1 MPDPICIG
9 LAGKHWPEASRIIL
23 AHWLASGLDPFGQ
36 NLTQSARTKLDPSWF
51 CTILSGMSVE
61 EWNRVWKWETG
72 SRLVASCQKP
82 GPMIPAHQLASR
94 PDEFGQTLTRP
105 SRSDPS
111 QFCTIWSMPSL
122 EKQSWN
128 GCRKSDPAYILS
140 GLIMAACW
148 LQLAVTKMLHVYWAV
163 WRFSLKKELNKFYF
177 YQWARQWNFFTI
189 TWQISGFLV
198 KL

>member
-9 LAGKHWPEASRIIL
+9 LARSEPDNSCTL
-23 AHWLASGLDPFGQ
+23 ACFW
-36 NLTQSARTKLDPSWF
+36 
-51 CTILSGMSVE
+51 
-61 EWNRVWKWETG
+61 TG
-72 SRLVASCQKP
+72 SIWPKPDTISQNYTGSKLVLHNIIWNVCGRMEPSLKVGNWQQAGCILP
-82 GPMIPAHQLASR
+82 ETR
-94 PDEFGQTLTRP
+94 PDDSCTPACFQTRCIWP

-128 GCRKSDPAYILS
+128 GCRKTDPAYILS

-148 LQLAVTKMLHVYWAV
+148 LQLAITKMLLDRIWHVYWAA
-163 WRFSLKKELNKFYF
+163 WRFSLKKELDKL
-177 YQWARQWNFFTI
+177 NFFSI
-189 TWQISGFLV
+189 TCQISGILV